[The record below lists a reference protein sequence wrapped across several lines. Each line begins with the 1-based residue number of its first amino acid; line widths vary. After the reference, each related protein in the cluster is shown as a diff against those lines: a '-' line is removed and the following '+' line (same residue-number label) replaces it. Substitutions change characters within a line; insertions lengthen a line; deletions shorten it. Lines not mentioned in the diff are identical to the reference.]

1 MQHGVPSP
9 GVVARYEVVW
19 AIKSGAS
26 PNTVYWCFRGGGSHS
41 QCLVRSPG
49 VAVSSGWCEC
59 GPLLEV
65 ACCRYW
71 LYACS
76 QPNQQYEQ
84 CRGRIGGGGG
94 RPLGGRRRRTGPPAP
109 GASCCSS
116 SPGGGGGSSSGGGGG
131 TSPASSH
138 EPAAGTSPS
147 APCHVPYGARDAP
160 RAWRPLLL
168 LALWNSLLQVR
179 WSPCFTPPPPLRSH
193 LSCSAVGASCRL
205 GRFLESAGIR
215 VCEERLWPCSM
226 LSVGTAYRKTS
237 GCR

>member
-1 MQHGVPSP
+1 MYS
-9 GVVARYEVVW
+9 
-19 AIKSGAS
+19 
-26 PNTVYWCFRGGGSHS
+26 CFGGGGSHS

-65 ACCRYW
+65 ACYRYW

-116 SPGGGGGSSSGGGGG
+116 SPGGGGGSSSGS
-131 TSPASSH
+131 TSAPPSSH
-138 EPAAGTSPS
+138 EPAVRTPPS
-147 APCHVPYGARDAP
+147 APCHVPHGARDAP
-160 RAWRPLLL
+160 RAQRPLLL

-179 WSPCFTPPPPLRSH
+179 WSPRFSPPPQPRELLCWVLLH
-193 LSCSAVGASCRL
+193 CIASCRL
-205 GRFLESAGIR
+205 SRFLESAGIR
-215 VCEERLWPCSM
+215 VCDKRLW
-226 LSVGTAYRKTS
+226 SVVCLLVVVSWHRVLEHE
-237 GCR
+237 